1 MRSPIDR
8 FREIER
14 GRALFN
20 VADGLYFLHAPRRYQ
35 SYQGLNIGHISTTN
49 NVRLYPRLEAWRKR
63 YGQIKKNPL

>member
-20 VADGLYFLHAPRRYQ
+20 VADDLYFHHAP
-35 SYQGLNIGHISTTN
+35 GAINHTK
-49 NVRLYPRLEAWRKR
+49 VRT
-63 YGQIKKNPL
+63 